1 MQKISL
7 HILVAGF
14 TVLSAPTVYAQ
25 FNKPLPS
32 ANFNVRQAASKA
44 TNYRREADRL
54 NATCNETQ
62 RLANQY
68 QQDARRFAVS
78 AQRTPKVRAR
88 YKHLESQSFQLAQR
102 HQRLLILCRQQQ
114 VRLRQAAT
122 QITQKP
128 NLVPATDRNIGNT
141 QRHFQEQLRQA
152 LQQRNA
158 FTQFSR
164 STLGQIQ
171 REGTRG
177 FHIPSSPTPPSRQP
191 SPTPGTPPRSA
202 GFGQPSSPSTGLRAV
217 KLESF
222 SISRLDINASS
233 SYQSRLGGLIRS
245 QESALRRCYNNEIG
259 SLKAPSSA
267 QFAFAFQ
274 LRPDGRA
281 TSSRIVRWPSES
293 FRAAVCMRDIINNT
307 SFPLPPNSAVVVN
320 MEIFVRTSN

>member
-1 MQKISL
+1 MQKIST
-7 HILVAGF
+7 HILIAGL
-14 TVLSAPTVYAQ
+14 TVLSVSSVHAQ
-25 FNKPLPS
+25 FNRPLPS
-32 ANFNVRQAASKA
+32 ANFNARRVTVQAA
-44 TNYRREADRL
+44 NYRREADRL
-54 NATCNETQ
+54 NATCNDTQ

-68 QQDARRFAVS
+68 RQDARRYAVS
-78 AQRTPKVRAR
+78 AQRTPNVRAH
-88 YKHLESQSFQLAQR
+88 YKRLESQSFQLAQR

-128 NLVPATDRNIGNT
+128 NLIPLTDRNIGNT
-141 QRHFQEQLRQA
+141 RRNFQEQLRQA

-158 FTQFSR
+158 FNQFSR

-171 REGTRG
+171 RDGSRG

-191 SPTPGTPPRSA
+191 APTPGTPPRNT

-217 KLESF
+217 KLERF
-222 SISRLDINASS
+222 SISRLDINAPS
-233 SYQSRLGGLIRS
+233 SYQSRLGSLIRS
-245 QESALRRCYNNEIG
+245 QESALRRCYNNELG
-259 SLKAPSSA
+259 SLKAPSTG

-320 MEIFVRTSN
+320 MEIFVRTTN